1 MSLVQIA
8 GDRLRSSVI
17 AGSVSGMPNTKVRKP
32 RTPWSNPAI
41 NGSALRDAR
50 LGKVMT
56 LVEVCEACARLNP
69 LVPVDDSNLSRY
81 ERGEVSPSP
90 KRLRIIAQVLGL
102 DEDDLLIDRR
112 GGSKAA

>member
-1 MSLVQIA
+1 
-8 GDRLRSSVI
+8 
-17 AGSVSGMPNTKVRKP
+17 MPNTKARKP
-32 RTPWSNPAI
+32 RTPWRNPAI

-50 LGKVMT
+50 LDKVMT

-90 KRLRIIAQVLGL
+90 KRLRVIAQVLGL
-102 DEDDLLIDRR
+102 DEGDLLIYPRR
-112 GGSKAA
+112 GSKAA